1 MTRPAFIASVCI
13 VIAGIAAI
21 TTAVLIR
28 GESAATPQ
36 MSDEQRATRE
46 KFFGSG
52 KALPPIEKGQEMRP
66 KW

>member
-1 MTRPAFIASVCI
+1 MTRPALIASVCI

-21 TTAVLIR
+21 TTVVVMQ
-28 GESAATPQ
+28 GESSAAPQ
-36 MSDEQRATRE
+36 MSEEQRTTRE
-46 KFFGSG
+46 KFFGSA